1 MDRKEA
7 IQRAAEEARAASA
20 ETLTTHGT
28 HSHLDDIPF
37 IDLSYDEIAESAF
50 IKGAEW
56 ADTHPKKISKGC
68 KFCQGE
74 AVKEWGCLGRSRKG
88 RLKYGY
94 KEVVEPVDF
103 GETCSLTI
111 TGKTLNVDYNEY
123 SCDSSFYDEIAIN
136 FCPMCGRKLN
146 EVENNENK

>member
-50 IKGAEW
+50 VKGAEW
-56 ADTHPKKISKGC
+56 ADKHPKNPWISVKDRLPEPEEEILLYDKDSVKHHVVGWLRKKKGYN
-68 KFCQGE
+68 KAMWF
-74 AVKEWGCLGRSRKG
+74 VTN
-88 RLKYGY
+88 GY
-94 KEVVEPVDF
+94 VADESITHWMPIVEP
-103 GETCSLTI
+103 
-111 TGKTLNVDYNEY
+111 K
-123 SCDSSFYDEIAIN
+123 
-136 FCPMCGRKLN
+136 
-146 EVENNENK
+146 